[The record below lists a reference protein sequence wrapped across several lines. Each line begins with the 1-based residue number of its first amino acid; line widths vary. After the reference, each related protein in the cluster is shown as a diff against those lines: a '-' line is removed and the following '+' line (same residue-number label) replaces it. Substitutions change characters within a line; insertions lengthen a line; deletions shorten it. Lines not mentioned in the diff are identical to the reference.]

1 MLRYHDRF
9 ESSDIDALL
18 DDELSSH
25 GLEDDVDEGW
35 RDYARRFRRW
45 WTVFS
50 AARAL
55 SGTDPVT
62 EQPRQREIPVLP
74 APEQRPSTGSRRRDR
89 HGQGGSGNRFMAD
102 FADELVDELSAG
114 STVDLF
120 GEDDAFDPVPPA
132 PGTTLLTH
140 FSFGG
145 SSLTAAHRSALAR
158 VADAIVRQMPASRS
172 FNFCF
177 IVDAEGHE
185 DEVGDPARFGRL
197 GTARAL
203 ATANHLAG
211 LLRTRITRL
220 PAASRREVRINVTSA
235 GPTRPIRSNVT
246 AAGRAMNRR
255 VEIRFRGGPCGLEA

>member
-1 MLRYHDRF
+1 MATAYENDL
-9 ESSDIDALL
+9 IDALL
-18 DDELSSH
+18 DDELSGY
-25 GLEDDVDEGW
+25 GLDEDVDEGW

-45 WTVFS
+45 WTIVS

-55 SGTDPVT
+55 GGTDPVT

-74 APEQRPSTGSRRRDR
+74 APEQRPGSDSRRRDR
-89 HGQGGSGNRFMAD
+89 QGQGGSGNRFAAD
-102 FADELVDELSAG
+102 FADELVDDLSA
-114 STVDLF
+114 DLATDLL
-120 GEDDAFDPVPPA
+120 GEEDAFDPRPPP

-140 FSFGG
+140 FAFGG
-145 SSLTAAHRSALAR
+145 SALSAAHRAALAR
-158 VADAIVRQMPASRS
+158 VADAIVRQMPSSRS

-177 IVDAEGHE
+177 FVDAEGHE

-203 ATANHLAG
+203 AAANHLAG
-211 LLRTRITRL
+211 LLRTRIARL

-235 GPTRPIRSNVT
+235 GPARPIRSNVT

-255 VEIRFRGGPCGLEA
+255 VEIRSRGGPCGLEA